1 MNDKKRTTV
10 YISTSLHTFLRSN
23 NINLSEEIEN
33 YVMGTYSRLNL
44 TKQKLHN
51 INKQKAE
58 IVNKLEISTKNLRNV
73 WDLFNDQ
80 EKKYITETKFL
91 LNEGRGTMRGRYN
104 RFVKQY
110 KDVSLVVFN
119 DLLENYED
127 LQVE

>member
-23 NINLSEEIEN
+23 NINLSEEIES
-33 YVMGTYSRLNL
+33 YVMATYSGLHL

-51 INKQKAE
+51 INKKKAE
-58 IVNKLEISTKNLRNV
+58 IENKLEISTKNLRNV

-80 EKKYITETKFL
+80 EKKYITESKFL
-91 LNEGRGTMRGRYN
+91 LNEGRVNMRGRYN

-110 KDVSLVVFN
+110 KDVSLIVFN

>member
-51 INKQKAE
+51 INKKKAE
-58 IVNKLEISTKNLRNV
+58 IENKLEISTKNLRNV

-80 EKKYITETKFL
+80 EKKYIMETKFL